1 VGEKDRLLRIGA
13 NGLYCGDFRMDCVD
27 LGGEDEEL
35 GVEYRFRIMCLEKS
49 YQDAAQLSQ

>member
-1 VGEKDRLLRIGA
+1 
-13 NGLYCGDFRMDCVD
+13 MDCVD